1 MPGCTGAQ
9 GECKRMNRT
18 SSVFIGLD
26 KKKKNKA
33 KMYYYTVN
41 LKQEMR
47 ALAALTY
54 LVVNEAALSQMS
66 Y

>member
-1 MPGCTGAQ
+1 
-9 GECKRMNRT
+9 MNRT

-33 KMYYYTVN
+33 KIYYYTVN